1 MDYAQV
7 LLKDGVVVIPAFNTD
22 DLQLYNTAFWKCVN
36 EFPEYQDN
44 TQIKVLGAFGALGN
58 PASFHNPVVRH
69 IRINMMTRAINL
81 FSPFTTLAGCKEKN
95 LEQLID
101 RMSIRKQGTT
111 LGKETWHRDQANSPL
126 GDMIFGGWVNLDLTN
141 EQRFS
146 CIPGSHLSSIDERE
160 TGFARET
167 QVDESQKRIYQIPPG
182 YCIVFFQ
189 NILHE
194 VLPGKVKTDSIRLY
208 LGWRLTDST
217 TPLYNHEIAI
227 RDQGVPSNLPGGGA
241 ITMFAP
247 NHLSF
252 HAQNTITW
260 SQNTFKPQCLEQKN
274 TLKLGQFTVVHRT
287 MRSLR
292 EYNLPLYLEYTQE
305 ELSVLQPAKE
315 WTICGMNLK
324 L

>member
-1 MDYAQV
+1 MEYAQT
-7 LLKDGVVVIPAFNTD
+7 LLKDGVVVIPAFNTN
-22 DLQLYNTAFWKCVN
+22 DLRLYNTASWKCVS

-44 TQIKVLGAFGALGN
+44 VTIFTLGAFGALGN

-69 IRINMMTRAINL
+69 IRINMMSRAVNL
-81 FSPFTTLAGCKEKN
+81 FSFFTTLTGCKGKN

-111 LGKETWHRDQANSPL
+111 LGKETWHRDQANSPQ

-146 CIPGSHLSSIDERE
+146 CIPGSHVSRSSIEV
-160 TGFARET
+160 GFARET

-194 VLPGKVKTDSIRLY
+194 VLPGKIRFDSIRLY

-217 TPLYNHEIAI
+217 ISLYNHEVAI
-227 RDQGVPSNLPGGGA
+227 QDQGVPSNLPGGGP

-274 TLKLGQFTVVHRT
+274 TPKLGQFIIVHKT
-287 MRSLR
+287 MKSLR
-292 EYNLPLYLEYTQE
+292 EYNLPLYPEYTQE
-305 ELSVLQPAKE
+305 ELSILHPAKE